1 MIQIVEHK
9 SMIRFLKWKTE
20 VVQKIF
26 VLMDLWKKNMRK
38 SLKRGKL
45 LGEGQ
50 DVLKNELNINKLKIE
65 FSHKVKT
72 I

>member
-1 MIQIVEHK
+1 MT
-9 SMIRFLKWKTE
+9 RFLKWKTK

-45 LGEGQ
+45 WGEGQ
-50 DVLKNELNINKLKIE
+50 EVLKNELNINKVKIE
-65 FSHKVKT
+65 FSHKDKT

>member
-1 MIQIVEHK
+1 MT
-9 SMIRFLKWKTE
+9 RFLKWKTK

-38 SLKRGKL
+38 SLKWGKL
-45 LGEGQ
+45 WEGQ
-50 DVLKNELNINKLKIE
+50 EVLKNELNINKVKIE
-65 FSHKVKT
+65 FSQKDKT

>member
-1 MIQIVEHK
+1 MT
-9 SMIRFLKWKTE
+9 RFLKWKTK

-38 SLKRGKL
+38 SLKWGKL
-45 LGEGQ
+45 WGEGQ
-50 DVLKNELNINKLKIE
+50 EVLKNELNINKVKIE
-65 FSHKVKT
+65 FSHKDKT

>member
-9 SMIRFLKWKTE
+9 SMTRFLKWKTE